1 MDFLLRAL
9 FFLFALPALA
19 DGSGWLRLATPR
31 FELYTNT
38 SEKVGRETLALF
50 EQAHRAVTGGTGLA
64 PRTNEPLRV
73 FLFRTTE
80 DFEPYR
86 SSASALGYFLDGQA
100 RNFIAIRFS
109 GQSTPRIIF
118 HEYVHAVLK
127 PLGLNLPHW
136 LEEGTAEFYSTTVTD
151 GSGLYAGVPARDHLQ
166 TLEVMPLLEA
176 DTLLHANRHAAL
188 YSEPEQAGVY
198 YSQSWALVHMLTMA
212 PGYRERFPHFVSL
225 LKRRVQQERAF
236 ALAFGK
242 DPQRVLD
249 DMSTYI
255 GSGRLQSLALPAA
268 PVRQVRISTA
278 RPLSADEVESAL
290 LELQD
295 ELERNR

>member
-1 MDFLLRAL
+1 
-9 FFLFALPALA
+9 
-19 DGSGWLRLATPR
+19 
-31 FELYTNT
+31 
-38 SEKVGRETLALF
+38 
-50 EQAHRAVTGGTGLA
+50 
-64 PRTNEPLRV
+64 
-73 FLFRTTE
+73 
-80 DFEPYR
+80 
-86 SSASALGYFLDGQA
+86 
-100 RNFIAIRFS
+100 
-109 GQSTPRIIF
+109 
-118 HEYVHAVLK
+118 
-127 PLGLNLPHW
+127 
-136 LEEGTAEFYSTTVTD
+136 
-151 GSGLYAGVPARDHLQ
+151 
-166 TLEVMPLLEA
+166 
-176 DTLLHANRHAAL
+176 
-188 YSEPEQAGVY
+188 
-198 YSQSWALVHMLTMA
+198 MA